1 MIATVCENCG
11 APVLIRKEGA
21 RHFCQRQECRKL
33 YRRILTA
40 GETGYQIE
48 YNRTWSLPNP
58 KGDDVRAA
66 EKRGRM
72 MRSKLYRQWD
82 AEARE
87 IGKNISEF
95 LGEWLAEREMK

>member
-1 MIATVCENCG
+1 MIATTCENCG

-33 YRRILTA
+33 YRRTRSDMAEL
-40 GETGYQIE
+40 E
-48 YNRTWSLPNP
+48 YNRTWSLSKP
-58 KGDDVRAA
+58 KGDDVKAA
-66 EKRGRM
+66 EKRGRI
-72 MRSKLYRQWD
+72 MRKKLYRQWD

-95 LGEWLAEREMK
+95 LSEWLVE